1 MGASFVWLRSSFGAG
16 VEPFGR
22 RPTRPRCE
30 GRRRERDLD
39 TIPNELPLYTIPR
52 GRSIRFVPD
61 PLDLLSETDEALR
74 QIFDAA
80 AAYLEDL
87 EGSAVR
93 LPGADEAAAG
103 FDGALPD
110 EGSGAL
116 DALRELTER
125 GLPAAVRSSGPRMF
139 HFVTGGVTPAALGGD
154 WLSSVLDQNAFS
166 WVGSPLGSRLE
177 AVTIRWLKEL
187 FHLPESWGGVLTT
200 GATMANFTALA
211 AARRWCGE
219 RHGVDVEERGVAGIP
234 PVTVLSGGYIHA
246 SAVKALAML
255 GIGRASV
262 RRLARD
268 GVGRV
273 DLEAVEASLRA
284 LDGSPAIL
292 VAAAGEVN
300 AGDFDPIESMADLAE
315 RYGAWL
321 HVDGAFGLFARVTPR
336 TRSLAA
342 GIERADSVIA
352 DGHKWLNVPY
362 DSGFVFVR
370 DPMALPRTFTASADY
385 LPSPDDPHPN
395 FGYFGPEM
403 SRRARALAAW
413 ASLRAYG
420 RNGYRAMVERHLDL
434 AQRLA
439 RRVDEEPELE
449 RLADVPLNIVC
460 FRLRPAGLDDDA
472 LDELNRRVGDA
483 IIEDG
488 RVYVGTTTYD
498 DRVALRP
505 ALVNWRTTERDVDL
519 LVDVVLELGA
529 AVVGGR

>member
-1 MGASFVWLRSSFGAG
+1 MA
-16 VEPFGR
+16 
-22 RPTRPRCE
+22 
-30 GRRRERDLD
+30 
-39 TIPNELPLYTIPR
+39 
-52 GRSIRFVPD
+52 D
-61 PLDLLSETDEALR
+61 PLGRVWESEATLTLVADEAR
-74 QIFDAA
+74 R
-80 AAYLEDL
+80 YLAELDD
-87 EGSAVR
+87 SAVR
-93 LPGADEAAAG
+93 LPSADEAAAR
-103 FDGALPD
+103 FDAALPD

-116 DALRELTER
+116 EALRELIEY
-125 GLPAAVRSSGPRMF
+125 GVPAAVRSSGPRMF

-154 WLSSVLDQNAFS
+154 WLASVLDQNAFS
-166 WVGSPLGSRLE
+166 WVGTPLGSRLE

-187 FHLPESWGGVLTT
+187 FDLPASWAGVLTT

-211 AARRWCGE
+211 AARRWVGE
-219 RHGVDVEERGVAGIP
+219 RHGVDVEEQGLAGLP

-262 RRLARD
+262 CRFARD
-268 GVGRV
+268 RVGRL
-273 DLEAVEASLRA
+273 DLEALEAALRDLGGA
-284 LDGSPAIL
+284 PSII

-300 AGDFDPIESMADLAE
+300 AGDFDPIEAMADLAE
-315 RYGAWL
+315 RHRAWL

-336 TRSLAA
+336 AEALAA
-342 GIERADSVIA
+342 GVERADSVIA

-370 DPMALPRTFTASADY
+370 DPMALPRAFTTSAEY
-385 LPSPDDPHPN
+385 LPSPEDPHPN

-420 RNGYRAMVERHLDL
+420 RSGYRAMVERHLDL

-439 RRVDEEPELE
+439 GRVDEEPDLE
-449 RLADVPLNIVC
+449 RMAAVPLNIVC
-460 FRLRPAGLDDDA
+460 FRFRPAGLGDGE
-472 LDELNRRVGDA
+472 LDELNRRLGEV

-488 RVYVGTTTYD
+488 RVYVGTTTYEG
-498 DRVALRP
+498 RVVLRP
-505 ALVNWRTTERDVDL
+505 AIVNWRTTERDVDA

-529 AVVGGR
+529 KVARGP